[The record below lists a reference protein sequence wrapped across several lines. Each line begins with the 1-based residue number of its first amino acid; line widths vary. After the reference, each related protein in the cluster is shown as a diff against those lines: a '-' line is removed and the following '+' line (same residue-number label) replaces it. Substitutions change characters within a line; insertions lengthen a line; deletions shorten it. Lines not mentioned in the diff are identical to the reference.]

1 MHQQIMVKMK
11 KTNLKMRMLL
21 ILGMIALFPFP
32 MTAGDPPLEEIIIIS
47 EGDDPSEDPLDLVV
61 YLNTSTG
68 QIAVETYVNQWIWVF
83 IINSNN
89 GSIYS
94 VDVIDTTLNNGSVYY
109 TYAPSLPGNYC
120 ILFQSYSAEAYGYF
134 TIN

>member
-1 MHQQIMVKMK
+1 MMK
-11 KTNLKMRMLL
+11 NTKLKMRMLL
-21 ILGMIALFPFP
+21 ILGMIALFSFP
-32 MTAGDPPLEEIIIIS
+32 MAAGDPPFEEIVIIS
-47 EGDDPSEDPLDLVV
+47 EGDDPSEVPLDLVV

-68 QIAVETYVNQWIWVF
+68 QIAVETYVNQWIWVY
-83 IINSNN
+83 IYNTNN

-94 VDVIDTTLNNGSVYY
+94 VDIIDATLNYGSVYY

-120 ILFQSYSAEAYGYF
+120 ILFKSTSAEAYGYF